1 MRFLAQSFQREGT
14 CVWELLKA
22 GGPGMIPIV
31 ACSVLVLSIVVERLW
46 SLRRKTTVPPQLGS
60 EVRAWASTRRFEA
73 AHMEAL
79 ENNSPLGKVLAGAL
93 RVRHLG
99 RDAIRE
105 RVEDEGRH
113 AVHDMNRFLN
123 TLGTMALI
131 TPLLGLLG
139 TVIGLIRMFLAVMS
153 HGVGD
158 AQYMAG
164 GIGEA
169 LVCTASGILV
179 AVPAYIFH
187 RYFRGRI
194 AHYAI
199 LIERE
204 VWSLIDALE
213 QQPATAHKTGR

>member
-1 MRFLAQSFQREGT
+1 
-14 CVWELLKA
+14 VWELLKA

-31 ACSVLVLSIVVERLW
+31 ICSILVMSIIVERFW
-46 SLRRKTTVPPQLGS
+46 SLRRKSVAPPQLGG

-73 AHMEAL
+73 AHIEAL
-79 ENNSPLGKVLAGAL
+79 EKNSALGKVLAGAL

-99 RDAIRE
+99 REAIRE

-113 AVHDMNRFLN
+113 AVHDMNLFLN

-139 TVIGLIRMFLAVMS
+139 TVIGLIRMFLAVMA

-187 RYFRGRI
+187 RYFRGKVI
-194 AHYAI
+194 NYGM
-199 LIERE
+199 LMERE
-204 VWSLIDALE
+204 VLTLIDALD
-213 QQPATAHKTGR
+213 QTSSTSTANKVSR